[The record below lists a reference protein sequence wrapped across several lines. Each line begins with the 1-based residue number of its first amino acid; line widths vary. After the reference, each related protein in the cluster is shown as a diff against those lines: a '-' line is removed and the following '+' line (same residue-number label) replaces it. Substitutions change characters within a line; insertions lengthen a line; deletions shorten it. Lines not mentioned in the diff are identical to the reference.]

1 MLEIVLFQFFSA
13 RHRRDPVVRASWN
26 WNFLGIF
33 FASSQAM
40 IPAG

>member
-13 RHRRDPVVRASWN
+13 RHRRDPVVRASWD
-26 WNFLGIF
+26 WNF
-33 FASSQAM
+33 FASRQAM